1 MLSLFG
7 KTEKSR
13 KAWCPKLLLNQLDL
27 ALLLHKMVVSSE
39 EATMFAR
46 VKKSGNNQYLQIVE
60 NRREKGKVVQ
70 RVITTLGRLDQMS
83 EKGEVEALIRSL
95 SRFSERTLLILSE
108 KSKVSAS
115 AKKIGPALIFER
127 LWKELGIGSIVS
139 SLVADRKFG
148 FSVERALFLTVL
160 HRLFVSGSDRSCEKW
175 HRSYRIDGAEEIA
188 LHQLYRAMAFLGEE
202 ISDQNNRTH
211 APRCTKD
218 VIEEQMFD
226 RRKNLFTDLD
236 FVFLDTT
243 ALYFEG
249 EGGKT
254 IGERGHSK
262 DHRPDLNQMVV
273 GALLDDRGKPIA
285 CEMWPGN
292 TADVTSTIPVV
303 TRLKNR
309 FGANRFCIV
318 ADRGMISNAT
328 MLALKEEELSY
339 ILGVRM
345 RLVKE
350 VKTEVLADKT
360 PYEEVYPE
368 GICSKEPSP
377 LKVKEVV
384 VDGTRYIVCKNERQ
398 ARRDEADRNAIVES
412 LKEKIAKAP
421 SSLISNKGY
430 RGFLTITNK
439 SVALDEE
446 KIKAD
451 AKYDGIW
458 VLTTNT
464 KLKALEVALKYKEL
478 WMVEHTFRDMKS
490 VIDTRPIYHKRDE
503 TIRGHVFCSFLALVL
518 KKELDDRLVS
528 QGLQFKWADI
538 KQDLKALQEVILEE
552 NASTLAVRTECQ
564 GSCGKVFKATGVAVP
579 PTIRIVRP

>member
-1 MLSLFG
+1 
-7 KTEKSR
+7 
-13 KAWCPKLLLNQLDL
+13 
-27 ALLLHKMVVSSE
+27 
-39 EATMFAR
+39 MFAR

-70 RVITTLGRLDQMS
+70 RVIATLGRMDQMTD
-83 EKGEVEALIRSL
+83 KGEVESLVRSL
-95 SRFSERTLLILSE
+95 SRFSERTLLILSDR
-108 KSKVSAS
+108 STVSAS

-139 SLVADRKFG
+139 SLVAERKFG

-160 HRLFVSGSDRSCEKW
+160 HRLFVSGSDRGCEKW
-175 HRSYRIDGAEEIA
+175 RRDYRIDGAEGIA

-202 ISDQNNRTH
+202 LSDQKDRTH

-218 VIEEQMFD
+218 VIEERMFD
-226 RRKNLFTDLD
+226 HRKDLFTDLD
-236 FVFLDTT
+236 LVFLDTT

-273 GALLDDRGKPIA
+273 GALLDDRGRPLA

-303 TRLKNR
+303 TRLKKR

-318 ADRGMISNAT
+318 ADRGMISKAT
-328 MLALKEEELSY
+328 MLALEKEQLSY

-350 VKTEVLADKT
+350 VKTEVLLDEAE
-360 PYEEVYPE
+360 YEEVYPE
-368 GICSKEPSP
+368 GIHSKDPSP
-377 LKVKEVV
+377 LKVKEVTV
-384 VDGTRYIVCKNERQ
+384 GGTRYIVCKNERQ
-398 ARRDEADRNAIVES
+398 ARRDEADRNTIVES
-412 LKEKIAKAP
+412 LKEKIKKAP

-451 AKYDGIW
+451 ARYDGIW

-464 KLKALEVALKYKEL
+464 KLKAREVALKYKEL

-518 KKELDDRLVS
+518 KKELDDRLAS
-528 QGLQFKWADI
+528 SGLQFEWADI

-552 NASTLAVRTECQ
+552 NSSTLAIRTECQ
-564 GSCGKVFKATGVAVP
+564 GVCGKVFKATGVAVP
-579 PTIRIVRP
+579 PTIRFLQPKQ

>member
-1 MLSLFG
+1 
-7 KTEKSR
+7 
-13 KAWCPKLLLNQLDL
+13 
-27 ALLLHKMVVSSE
+27 
-39 EATMFAR
+39 MFAR

-60 NRREKGKVVQ
+60 NRRENGKVAQ
-70 RVITTLGRLDQMS
+70 RVIVTLGRLDQMT
-83 EKGEVEALIRSL
+83 EKGEVESLIRSL
-95 SRFSERTLLILSE
+95 SRFSERTLLILSD
-108 KSKVSAS
+108 KSNVSAS

-127 LWKELGIGSIVS
+127 LWKELGIGAIVS

-160 HRLFVSGSDRSCEKW
+160 NRLFVSGSDRGCEKW
-175 HRSYRIDGAEEIA
+175 RRDYRIVGAEEIA

-202 ISDQNNRTH
+202 ISDQVDRTH

-218 VIEEQMFD
+218 IIEELMFD
-226 RRKNLFTDLD
+226 HRKNLFTDLD
-236 FVFLDTT
+236 LVFLDTT

-273 GALLDDRGKPIA
+273 GALLDDHGRPIA

-292 TADVTSTIPVV
+292 TADVTSTIPVI
-303 TRLKNR
+303 TRLKKR

-318 ADRGMISNAT
+318 ADRGMISEAT
-328 MLALKEEELSY
+328 MGALEEEELSY

-350 VKTEVLADKT
+350 VKTEVLADET

-368 GICSKEPSP
+368 GIHSKDPSP
-377 LKVKEVV
+377 LKVKEVFV
-384 VDGTRYIVCKNERQ
+384 GNTRYIVCKNERQ
-398 ARRDEADRNAIVES
+398 TRRDEADRNTIVES
-412 LKEKIAKAP
+412 LKEKIKKAP

-430 RGFLTITNK
+430 RGFLKVTK
-439 SVALDEE
+439 ESVSLDAERIE
-446 KIKAD
+446 AD
-451 AKYDGIW
+451 VKFDGIW

-464 KLKALEVALKYKEL
+464 KLKAREVALKYKEL

-490 VIDTRPIYHKRDE
+490 AIDTRPIFHKRDE

-518 KKELDDRLVS
+518 KKELDDRLAS
-528 QGLQFKWADI
+528 QGLQFEWADI

-552 NASTLAVRTECQ
+552 NGSKLAIRTECQ
-564 GSCGKVFKATGVAVP
+564 NTCGKVFKAIGVAVP
-579 PTIRIVRP
+579 PTIRAVQQ

>member
-1 MLSLFG
+1 
-7 KTEKSR
+7 
-13 KAWCPKLLLNQLDL
+13 
-27 ALLLHKMVVSSE
+27 MVVSSE

-70 RVITTLGRLDQMS
+70 RVLTTLGRLDQMT
-83 EKGEVEALIRSL
+83 EKGEVESLVRSL
-95 SRFSERTLLILSE
+95 SRFSEKTLLILSE
-108 KSKVSAS
+108 KSNVSAS
-115 AKKIGPALIFER
+115 AMKIGPALIFER

-139 SLVADRKFG
+139 SLVADRKYG

-160 HRLFVSGSDRSCEKW
+160 HRLFVSGSDRGCEKW
-175 HRSYRIDGAEEIA
+175 RRNYRIDGTEDIA

-202 ISDQNNRTH
+202 ISDQKERTH

-226 RRKNLFTDLD
+226 RRKNLFSDLD
-236 FVFLDTT
+236 FVFMDTT

-303 TRLKNR
+303 TRLKKR

-318 ADRGMISNAT
+318 ADRGMISQAT
-328 MLALKEEELSY
+328 MLALEEAELSY

-350 VKTEVLADKT
+350 VKTEVLADET

-368 GICSKEPSP
+368 GIHSKDPSP

-384 VDGTRYIVCKNERQ
+384 IDGTRYIVCKNERQ
-398 ARRDEADRNAIVES
+398 ARRDEADRNTIVES

-430 RGFLTITNK
+430 RGFVKVTK
-439 SVALDEE
+439 DSVALDED
-446 KIKAD
+446 KINAD
-451 AKYDGIW
+451 IKFDGIW

-464 KLKALEVALKYKEL
+464 QLKAREVALKYKEL

-528 QGLQFKWADI
+528 QGLQLEWTDI
-538 KQDLKALQEVILEE
+538 KQDLKALQEVTLEE
-552 NASTLAVRTECQ
+552 NGSTLAVRTECQ
-564 GSCGKVFKATGVAVP
+564 GTCGKVFKATGVAVP
-579 PTIRIVRP
+579 PTIRVVQP

>member
-1 MLSLFG
+1 
-7 KTEKSR
+7 
-13 KAWCPKLLLNQLDL
+13 
-27 ALLLHKMVVSSE
+27 MVVSSE

-60 NRREKGKVVQ
+60 NRRDKGKVVQ
-70 RVITTLGRLDQMS
+70 RVLTTLGRLDQMT
-83 EKGEVEALIRSL
+83 EKGEVEALVRSL
-95 SRFSERTLLILSE
+95 SRFSEKTLLILSE

-115 AKKIGPALIFER
+115 AKKIGPVLIFER

-139 SLVADRKFG
+139 SLVAERKFG

-160 HRLFVSGSDRSCEKW
+160 HRLFVSGSDRGCEKW
-175 HRSYRIDGAEEIA
+175 RRNYRIDGAEDIA

-202 ISDQNNRTH
+202 ISDQKDRTH

-218 VIEEQMFD
+218 IIEEQMFD

-254 IGERGHSK
+254 IGRRGHSK

-303 TRLKNR
+303 TRLKKR

-318 ADRGMISNAT
+318 ADRGMISKDT
-328 MLALKEEELSY
+328 MLALEEAELSY

-345 RLVKE
+345 RLVQE
-350 VKTEVLADKT
+350 VRTEVLADVT

-368 GICSKEPSP
+368 GVHSKEPSP
-377 LKVKEVV
+377 LKVKEVIV
-384 VDGTRYIVCKNERQ
+384 NGTRYIVCKNERQ
-398 ARRDEADRNAIVES
+398 VRRDEADRNIIVES

-421 SSLISNKGY
+421 ASLISNKGY

-439 SVALDEE
+439 SVMLDEE

-464 KLKALEVALKYKEL
+464 KLKAREVALKYKEL

-503 TIRGHVFCSFLALVL
+503 TIRGHVFCSFLALAM

-528 QGLQFKWADI
+528 QGLQFEWADI
-538 KQDLKALQEVILEE
+538 KQDLKALQEVLLEE
-552 NASTLAVRTECQ
+552 NGSTLAVRTECQ
-564 GSCGKVFKATGVAVP
+564 GSCGKVFTATGVAVP
-579 PTIRIVRP
+579 PTIRVVQP

>member
-1 MLSLFG
+1 
-7 KTEKSR
+7 
-13 KAWCPKLLLNQLDL
+13 
-27 ALLLHKMVVSSE
+27 
-39 EATMFAR
+39 MFAR

-70 RVITTLGRLDQMS
+70 RVISTLGRLDQMA
-83 EKGEVEALIRSL
+83 EKGEVESLIRSL
-95 SRFSERTLLILSE
+95 SRFSERTLLILSD

-127 LWKELGIGSIVS
+127 LWKELEIGSIVS

-160 HRLFVSGSDRSCEKW
+160 HRLFVSGSDRGCEKW
-175 HRSYRIDGAEEIA
+175 RRDYRIAGTEDIA

-202 ISDQNNRTH
+202 VSDQDDHTH

-218 VIEEQMFD
+218 VIEERMFD

-292 TADVTSTIPVV
+292 TADVTSTIPIV
-303 TRLKNR
+303 TRLKKR
-309 FGANRFCIV
+309 FGVGRFCIV
-318 ADRGMISNAT
+318 ADRGMISQAT
-328 MLALKEEELSY
+328 MLALEEAELSY

-350 VKTEVLADKT
+350 VKTEVLADET

-368 GICSKEPSP
+368 GIHSKEPSP

-384 VDGTRYIVCKNERQ
+384 INGTRYIVCKNERQ

-439 SVALDEE
+439 SVVLDEE
-446 KIKAD
+446 KVKTD
-451 AKYDGIW
+451 AQYDGIW

-464 KLKALEVALKYKEL
+464 KLKAKEVALKYKEL
-478 WMVEHTFRDMKS
+478 WMVEQTFRDMKS
-490 VIDTRPIYHKRDE
+490 VIDTRPIFHKRDE

-528 QGLQFKWADI
+528 QGLQFEWADI

-552 NASTLAVRTECQ
+552 NGSTLAVRTECQ
-564 GSCGKVFKATGVAVP
+564 GTCGKVFKATGVAVP
-579 PTIRIVRP
+579 PTIRVAQP

>member
-1 MLSLFG
+1 
-7 KTEKSR
+7 
-13 KAWCPKLLLNQLDL
+13 
-27 ALLLHKMVVSSE
+27 
-39 EATMFAR
+39 MFAR

-70 RVITTLGRLDQMS
+70 RVLTTLGRLDQLT
-83 EKGEVEALIRSL
+83 EKGEVENLIRSL
-95 SRFSERTLLILSE
+95 SRFSEKTLLILSE

-115 AKKIGPALIFER
+115 AMKIGPALIFER

-139 SLVADRKFG
+139 SLVAERKFG

-160 HRLFVSGSDRSCEKW
+160 HRLFVSGSDRGCEKW
-175 HRSYRIDGAEEIA
+175 RRNYRIDGAEDIA

-202 ISDQNNRTH
+202 ISEQNDRH

-218 VIEEQMFD
+218 IIEEQMFD

-285 CEMWPGN
+285 CEMWPGSN

-303 TRLKNR
+303 TRLKKR

-318 ADRGMISNAT
+318 ADRGMISQAT
-328 MLALKEEELSY
+328 MLALEEAELSY

-350 VKTEVLADKT
+350 VKTEVLADAT

-368 GICSKEPSP
+368 GVHSKEPSP
-377 LKVKEVV
+377 LKVKEVIV
-384 VDGTRYIVCKNERQ
+384 NGTRYIVCKNERQ
-398 ARRDEADRNAIVES
+398 ARRDETDRNTIVES
-412 LKEKIAKAP
+412 LKEKIAKSP

-439 SVALDEE
+439 SVTLDEE

-451 AKYDGIW
+451 ANM
-458 VLTTNT
+458 T
-464 KLKALEVALKYKEL
+464 
-478 WMVEHTFRDMKS
+478 
-490 VIDTRPIYHKRDE
+490 
-503 TIRGHVFCSFLALVL
+503 
-518 KKELDDRLVS
+518 
-528 QGLQFKWADI
+528 
-538 KQDLKALQEVILEE
+538 
-552 NASTLAVRTECQ
+552 ASGC
-564 GSCGKVFKATGVAVP
+564 
-579 PTIRIVRP
+579 

>member
-1 MLSLFG
+1 
-7 KTEKSR
+7 
-13 KAWCPKLLLNQLDL
+13 
-27 ALLLHKMVVSSE
+27 
-39 EATMFAR
+39 MFAR

-83 EKGEVEALIRSL
+83 EKGEVESLVRSL
-95 SRFSERTLLILSE
+95 SRFSEKTLLILSE

-115 AKKIGPALIFER
+115 AMKIGPALIFER
-127 LWKELGIGSIVS
+127 LWKKLGIGSIVS
-139 SLVADRKFG
+139 SLVAERKFG

-160 HRLFVSGSDRSCEKW
+160 HRLFVSGSDRGCEKW
-175 HRSYRIDGAEEIA
+175 RRNYRIDGAEDIA

-202 ISDQNNRTH
+202 ISDQKDRTH

-218 VIEEQMFD
+218 VIEEEMFD

-273 GALLDDRGKPIA
+273 GALLDDCGKPIA

-303 TRLKNR
+303 TRLKKR

-318 ADRGMISNAT
+318 ADRGMISQTT
-328 MLALKEEELSY
+328 MLALEEEKLSY

-350 VKTEVLADKT
+350 VKTEVLADET

-368 GICSKEPSP
+368 GIHSKDPSP

-384 VDGTRYIVCKNERQ
+384 IDGTRYIVCKNERQ
-398 ARRDEADRNAIVES
+398 ARRDEADRNTIVES

-430 RGFLTITNK
+430 RGFIKVTK
-439 SVALDEE
+439 ESVALDED
-446 KIKAD
+446 KINAD
-451 AKYDGIW
+451 VKFDGIW

-464 KLKALEVALKYKEL
+464 KLKAREVALKYKEL

-528 QGLQFKWADI
+528 QGLQFEWANI

-552 NASTLAVRTECQ
+552 NGTTLAVRTECQ
-564 GSCGKVFKATGVAVP
+564 GICGKVFKATGVAVP
-579 PTIRIVRP
+579 PTIRVLQP